1 MLISILLIVLFTYAA
16 VSKMIDYHLFTKQLS
31 ASPLLSPFAG
41 VLTWFIPAAEL
52 YTVILLLNSSWRKAG
67 LLMSVVLMTLFTLY
81 IIVMLLFFERIPC
94 SCGGVLQR
102 MNWHEHLIF
111 NIVFT
116 LISITGYYLWNKD
129 FLAMKQ
135 ENAEN
140 L

>member
-1 MLISILLIVLFTYAA
+1 
-16 VSKMIDYHLFTKQLS
+16 
-31 ASPLLSPFAG
+31 
-41 VLTWFIPAAEL
+41 FIPAAEL
-52 YTVILLLNSSWRKAG
+52 YTVILLLNSGWRKAG

-81 IIVMLLFFERIPC
+81 IVIMLMFFERIPC